1 MWCSGRSWEVKFVCD
16 CFCLLKEDQC
26 FGSLCLV
33 LRSGVWCQQ
42 IGYDKRLGDVRGGV
56 GVSYRVCI

>member
-1 MWCSGRSWEVKFVCD
+1 MKFVCD

-56 GVSYRVCI
+56 GVSYRVGI